1 MRTGRKKNKLYNLEM
16 AGDSSSSLLL
26 IPPPSQ
32 FLANSK
38 HKLLSNPEPLAFPA
52 TSLKSATRTRRRPT
66 MTLSDVVPS
75 LRKSRI
81 KKYPTPPIYYADDDD
96 ESGYDDGSSSQ
107 GSSASS
113 SGEYDNSQHDSEEH
127 SGGGG
132 NYGNYGNSGGNGGG
146 RGGGGLPV
154 KSDPDSSYVFGY
166 ETDSANRLEKA
177 DPYGNVRGSYSYIGS
192 SINQLL
198 SRHHSRQK
206 HVPKYKRSP
215 RKSKKSLKYIL
226 DPDGTKRTVHYIA
239 GGKTGF
245 QVIHASPSISRG
257 VRLEAPPGYVVKR
270 VPSLRTSESR
280 YPIPITVPQPSA
292 IVYHIHPDSG
302 WKPWEPTIRKKKVK
316 IHRKKIPK
324 EYFANARNGIVLL
337 QTHPDPQVNNYPGPV
352 TNFNTNAGTTS
363 SGSGSMNAGS
373 TNTYFKE
380 KITAAGTG
388 TVTARETQ
396 IPYMPMSPPIA
407 RRRHAPQRGF
417 TAEHHIVEID
427 DDGSSQEN
435 TAATMYQ
442 YQQKSKSSSSQSSPS
457 SSAPSSSGSSTTSQ
471 SQPQPPPEQ
480 VRGQYTPAPFESMK
494 EPSGVNRMQPPSPVQ
509 LQPTQVAIK
518 SRGAPTQTAAGLD
531 TSSSN
536 HHPVAFTSDGKL
548 QVDVPTVIIEAIEA
562 KSSSSLAPKKDENTI
577 KNATPV
583 SHHHHNRPS
592 TAALTQQSSSSDL
605 STSSTSNLI
614 KGSTPTS
621 SPGPYEL
628 VSASSALSYQSTS
641 VSAPTPPAASASPY
655 LNSQKTYNP
664 SYTTN
669 HNSITH
675 SLSSLS
681 SSSSS
686 SVASTAPPKSRRRH
700 HRSKTASN
708 TTPTSPS
715 SVSSASSSSSN
726 TIKAVAGGNME
737 TTTTMSSS
745 KRLINRLAATDHDAT
760 VAAQQ

>member
-1 MRTGRKKNKLYNLEM
+1 M
-16 AGDSSSSLLL
+16 AGDASSSLLVL
-26 IPPPSQ
+26 SPPSQ

-96 ESGYDDGSSSQ
+96 ESGYDDASSSQ

-127 SGGGG
+127 GGGG
-132 NYGNYGNSGGNGGG
+132 NYGNYGNTGGNGGG

-215 RKSKKSLKYIL
+215 RKSKKSLKSIL

-302 WKPWEPTIRKKKVK
+302 WKPWEPTLRKKKVK

-324 EYFANARNGIVLL
+324 EYFANARRDGIVLL
-337 QTHPDPQVNNYPGPV
+337 QTHPDPPV
-352 TNFNTNAGTTS
+352 SNFPTTNFNTNAGTS
-363 SGSGSMNAGS
+363 SGSGSMSAGS
-373 TNTYFKE
+373 SNTYFKE

-417 TAEHHIVEID
+417 TAEHHLVEIE

-442 YQQKSKSSSSQSSPS
+442 YQPKSKSSPSQSSS
-457 SSAPSSSGSSTTSQ
+457 SSAPSSSGSSSSSSQPQ
-471 SQPQPPPEQ
+471 SQPPSEQ
-480 VRGQYTPAPFESMK
+480 VRGPYSPAPFESMR
-494 EPSGVNRMQPPSPVQ
+494 EATGVSRMQPPSPVQ

-518 SRGAPTQTAAGLD
+518 SRGAPTQTASGLD

-562 KSSSSLAPKKDENTI
+562 KSSSSLALKKDDNTI

-583 SHHHHNRPS
+583 SHHHHNHPS
-592 TAALTQQSSSSDL
+592 TAALTQSSLDL

-614 KGSTPTS
+614 KGPTPTS
-621 SPGPYEL
+621 IPGPYEL
-628 VSASSALSYQSTS
+628 VSASSAQKYQSTS

-655 LNSQKTYNP
+655 LNSQKTYTP
-664 SYTTN
+664 SYISN

-675 SLSSLS
+675 SLSALS

-686 SVASTAPPKSRRRH
+686 SVALSTAPPRARRRH
-700 HRSKTASN
+700 HRSKTASI

-715 SVSSASSSSSN
+715 SVSSASSSSSSN
-726 TIKAVAGGNME
+726 TINAVAGGNME